1 MRKFG
6 LVLFLSLLTI
16 NAIASESSSK
26 NSEQVLEDRKNS
38 VLQSVNKISSYG
50 ASDALEEIN
59 ENIYKFNKVSKLVSQ
74 ANHVDDVIYEVAD
87 SLGEIAQSYRNI
99 AKKKNDI
106 FNVHTKEL
114 DSLEGIEKLNSNS
127 IRDLQQKRK
136 ALLED
141 VSRMERTLT
150 SSVSETQKQKD
161 LISIQ
166 GHKSVIKS
174 LEAQELI
181 WVKFNEAQEKLIVK
195 LRANSDSVGFFFH
208 VLDVNA
214 EVYQEAATTVKMRR
228 SAKLAL
234 ENLSNLVGLQDVISE
249 MSNNWTGV
257 DVLIQEISSA
267 DFRIE

>member
-1 MRKFG
+1 MRKFSLILPLI
-6 LVLFLSLLTI
+6 LVITNS
-16 NAIASESSSK
+16 IASESSSQQ
-26 NSEQVLEDRKNS
+26 SEQVFEDRKNS
-38 VLQSVNKISSYG
+38 VFRSVDKISSYG
-50 ASDALEEIN
+50 ASDALKEIN
-59 ENIYKFNKVSKLVSQ
+59 DNIKKFNKVSKLVSQ
-74 ANHVDDVIYEVAD
+74 AKHVDDVIYEVAD
-87 SLGEIAQSYRNI
+87 TLAEIAESYRNI
-99 AKKKNDI
+99 AQKKNDI

-114 DSLEGIEKLNSNS
+114 ENLEGIEKLNSNS
-127 IRDLQQKRK
+127 IRSLQQKRK
-136 ALLED
+136 DLLQD
-141 VSRMERTLT
+141 ISRMERSLI
-150 SSVSETQKQKD
+150 SYVSETQKQKD
-161 LISIQ
+161 LVSIQ

-174 LEAQELI
+174 LEAQELM

-234 ENLSNLVGLQDVISE
+234 ENLSNLVGLQDIISE

-257 DVLIQEISSA
+257 DVLVQEISSA